1 MNPRRARVETS
12 KRYELV
18 AAALRANIAA
28 GRLPPGL
35 VLLEGPIAG
44 LLGTSRAPVQAA
56 LRILEEEDLVRRFE
70 GRGYLVGGPSTAEK
84 PIRADLAKLG
94 LRVSDEIDSAL
105 QNRGLWERVYEEVE
119 TAVAAS
125 LVFGDFRIIESELGE
140 YYGVSRTVVRDVLSR
155 LHERGLIAKTASSHW
170 VVNALTAQS
179 VRERFKLRE
188 ILEPEALRLA
198 AETTEYDRIAETLRR
213 ERERD
218 PAAQDAGAWTGL
230 DDALMIHC
238 LMRAPNRHLVELIE
252 QNRRPL
258 AAASRALTKLGLPD
272 DAVATSEYL
281 TLFELIA
288 GRAIEAAATYW
299 RSHLSTLGEKNLA
312 RLKIVAVFPDPP
324 VGVPYLTPRDAWEK

>member
-18 AAALRANIAA
+18 AAALRVNIAA

-35 VLLEGPIAG
+35 VLLEGSIAG
-44 LLGTSRAPVQAA
+44 LLKTSRAPVQAA

-70 GRGYLVGGPSTAEK
+70 GRGYLVGDAKSTEK
-84 PIRADLAKLG
+84 PLRTDLTKLG
-94 LRVSDEIDSAL
+94 LSVSDEIDSAL

-125 LVFGDFRIIESELGE
+125 LVFGDFRIIESELGD

-198 AETTEYDRIAETLRR
+198 ADTMEYDMIGEALRR

-218 PAAQDAGAWTGL
+218 PGVEDPSAWDRPRQGA
-230 DDALMIHC
+230 DDLRP
-238 LMRAPNRHLVELIE
+238 RASAEWPS
-252 QNRRPL
+252 RRAHRAESP
-258 AAASRALTKLGLPD
+258 ASSGGLPGPHKARASERCGRD
-272 DAVATSEYL
+272 QRISGAV
-281 TLFELIA
+281 
-288 GRAIEAAATYW
+288 
-299 RSHLSTLGEKNLA
+299 
-312 RLKIVAVFPDPP
+312 
-324 VGVPYLTPRDAWEK
+324 

>member
-56 LRILEEEDLVRRFE
+56 LRILEQEDLVRRFE
-70 GRGYLVGGPSTAEK
+70 GRGYLVGGSGSAEK

-94 LRVSDEIDSAL
+94 LRVSDEIDSAFK
-105 QNRGLWERVYEEVE
+105 NRGLWERVYEEVE

-198 AETTEYDRIAETLRR
+198 AETTEYDRIAEALKR

-218 PAAQDAGAWTGL
+218 HGAQDPGAWARL
-230 DDALMIHC
+230 DNALMIHC

-252 QNRRPL
+252 QNRLPL

-281 TLFELIA
+281 VLFELIA

-299 RSHLSTLGEKNLA
+299 RNHLATLAKKNLA

-324 VGVPYLTPRDAWEK
+324 VDVPYLTRRDA